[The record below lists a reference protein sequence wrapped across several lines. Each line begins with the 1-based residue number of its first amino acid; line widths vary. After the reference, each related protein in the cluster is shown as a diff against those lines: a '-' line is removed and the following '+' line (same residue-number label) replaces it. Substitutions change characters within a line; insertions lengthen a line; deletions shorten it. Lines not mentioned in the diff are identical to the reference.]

1 MNSKKS
7 KSRLEVVKPE
17 LRCPLCGATEIE
29 TSIIPFSFEYGSGD
43 AAAKLNVDVPLR
55 NCDACDIEYLD
66 EEGER
71 IKHEAICQ
79 HLGVLSPREIRHIRK
94 NCSNT
99 RTSFAEI
106 TGLGEASLNRWEN
119 GLSIQTHA
127 NDRYLRLLEYEDNLR
142 RLEAITDSKGS
153 THSEKSVKDQ
163 FRCIDV
169 TEQLMEEKQ
178 DFKLDRAA

>member
-127 NDRYLRLLEYEDNLR
+127 NDRYLRLLDYPDNLR
-142 RLEAITDSKGS
+142 RLETFADSKARS
-153 THSEKSVKDQ
+153 HFENSVNSQ
-163 FRCIDV
+163 FRGIQV
-169 TEQLMEEKQ
+169 TPRMRKEQQEFELPK
-178 DFKLDRAA
+178 AA